1 LLDSNQKSDKNSAG
15 EGRMDAGG
23 GVIVVVGSEIWKAEA
38 CNNAALFFS
47 SSFLLNPSLTAV
59 RFFSLCFLV
68 GALGEAAGGR
78 YIKYRVMRF
87 LPSLWFYSRIG
98 FGSVFFFFSG
108 FNSTGFVS
116 RHHHRLAA
124 AAGVVSWWMRKV

>member
-59 RFFSLCFLV
+59 RFFLF
-68 GALGEAAGGR
+68 
-78 YIKYRVMRF
+78 
-87 LPSLWFYSRIG
+87 
-98 FGSVFFFFSG
+98 
-108 FNSTGFVS
+108 
-116 RHHHRLAA
+116 
-124 AAGVVSWWMRKV
+124 VSWWGHLERQQADDT